1 MMAIIL
7 SDVEIKKLLDN
18 EIIIEG
24 DEEHIRSNS
33 YVFRLGT
40 EVRFFSTND
49 RKKGELGNILIINPG
64 DSVLVTSIEEVDF
77 SSDKISKIYK
87 ERQLCAFLTP
97 STTLVREG
105 FQLPST
111 KIDPGYSGT
120 LNWTIR
126 NSSVEKQ
133 EMEMGEPVFKATFF
147 LLTENEEIPEQIY
160 GDKKERDFYQEKT
173 GLVESKRR
181 MPVDRSGIKTICVES
196 EGTEL
201 ERLKQSGFPYNFIA
215 QQLHQVGQDLE
226 IVTEDFARLDKLFHK
241 LNEKFEKQDVKIE
254 ELLEKMDLL
263 TSSIKEQK
271 ILFRRYVDE
280 SVFRKLVLSWIT
292 VFTVVCAIIAGGGWL
307 WEKGLFGWV
316 PPISG
321 FLALLGLVALAIL
334 TFITRK
340 KEVES

>member
-1 MMAIIL
+1 MARIL

-18 EIIIEG
+18 EIIKEG

-49 RKKGELGNILIINPG
+49 RKQGELGNILIINPG

-77 SSDKISKIYK
+77 SREKISKIYK

-147 LLTENEEIPEQIY
+147 LLTENEEIPEQLY

-196 EGTEL
+196 EGTEI

-215 QQLHQVGQDLE
+215 TQLLQVGQEMLL
-226 IVTEDFARLDKLFHK
+226 VTKDFARMDSR
-241 LNEKFEKQDVKIE
+241 FEKQNKQMNEKIDRIE
-254 ELLEKMDLL
+254 GKLGNVATETASLKNDFEGFSKVNRDMIVSLLVDNALSAFGVVSTFVAGLSFLFIQNL
-263 TSSIKEQK
+263 TQ
-271 ILFRRYVDE
+271 
-280 SVFRKLVLSWIT
+280 WIAPAAIF
-292 VFTVVCAIIAGGGWL
+292 VAIISFAAR
-307 WEKGLFGWV
+307 
-316 PPISG
+316 S
-321 FLALLGLVALAIL
+321 IL
-334 TFITRK
+334 RRMRK
-340 KEVES
+340 SK